1 MDLIIHKVARRTCLV
16 GAVDDLVGVAV
27 VERVCHSH
35 HMQLLSG
42 CPPLIYWAGSY
53 AWDLLMHSCVCVLA
67 MLIFVIYQDKAT
79 TATPQQ
85 ASAWP
90 TPVAN
95 SHLQ

>member
-1 MDLIIHKVARRTCLV
+1 MVSSCQLLIIDGLGSA
-16 GAVDDLVGVAV
+16 AV

-53 AWDLLMHSCVCVLA
+53 AWDLLMHTCVCFLA
-67 MLIFVIYQDKAT
+67 MLIFVVYQDKAT

-85 ASAWP
+85 VVTLP
-90 TPVAN
+90 IPK
-95 SHLQ
+95 